1 MLERLRHAFARFYK
15 HKYIV
20 IQLSVTAIMQV
31 VLWMYILANIRLYTD
46 STFLHYT
53 VGVGVD
59 FVGSRLQIFTLPAV
73 GLFAAI
79 ANTVL
84 AYVMFRQARMTS
96 FFLVT
101 LTNLLHVFLVIG
113 AVLTISLNA

>member
-1 MLERLRHAFARFYK
+1 MLENIKHAFARFYK
-15 HKYIV
+15 HKYII
-20 IQLSVTAIMQV
+20 IQLAITALLQG
-31 VLWMYILANIRLYTD
+31 VLWLYLLANIRLYTD

-59 FVGSRLQIFTLPAV
+59 LVGSRLQVFALPV
-73 GLFAAI
+73 IGLCAAL

-84 AYVMFRQARMTS
+84 AYTMFRQARMTS

-101 LTNLLHVFLVIG
+101 LTNIIHVFLVIS
-113 AVLTISLNA
+113 AILTVSLNA